1 MVLLLSP
8 SFSLITFGVT
18 GITRQIT
25 IFLISTSA
33 IKTSSTNLWDCRCQ
47 LGEKTRMV
55 GSLSNTSL
63 LLSIGIS
70 LNLSEQ
76 IMTNRCFLNTQAFLL
91 SSILFLT
98 NIKPTIVFNIQ
109 ALMLLNLFMK
119 LKKEILYCLL

>member
-1 MVLLLSP
+1 
-8 SFSLITFGVT
+8 
-18 GITRQIT
+18 
-25 IFLISTSA
+25 
-33 IKTSSTNLWDCRCQ
+33 
-47 LGEKTRMV
+47 MV

-63 LLSIGIS
+63 PLSIGIS
-70 LNLSEQ
+70 LNFSEQ